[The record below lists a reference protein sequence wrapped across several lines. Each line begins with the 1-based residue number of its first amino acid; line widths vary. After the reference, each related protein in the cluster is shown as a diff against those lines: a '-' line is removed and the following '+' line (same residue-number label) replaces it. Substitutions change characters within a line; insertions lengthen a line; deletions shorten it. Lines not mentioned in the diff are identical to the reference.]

1 MQLAHSGILRSA
13 PLPPKGRC
21 VMMQHR
27 KSLET
32 HIYVVVIAQEG
43 SFIRAARRLG
53 IPPPSLTRKIA
64 LLEKDLGVHLFD
76 RSTRRIELTKAG
88 RLFIS
93 EATVAVQYAERAWDL
108 ARYQARIEQGPFRIG
123 YSPYV
128 HSAFSSQ
135 LQQLT
140 VPGSDP
146 PGIALET
153 ASTPQLIERVLRG
166 QLHAALGVQPIVD
179 RDLSVEPIG
188 QEGWA
193 VCLPRNHILAQK
205 AAISVT
211 DLHGAIVFWFPS
223 SMHPRFFRRS
233 VKYIHSL
240 GVSPVFKEVHANIQA
255 IEFVAHGFGLALLP
269 RSAIRLARSGIVFK
283 LLSDRYLKLE
293 TALFMREDLRAGP
306 LQDFIND
313 LSFRLRRLGNEI
325 Q

>member
-1 MQLAHSGILRSA
+1 MQNRNSFEA
-13 PLPPKGRC
+13 
-21 VMMQHR
+21 
-27 KSLET
+27 
-32 HIYVVVIAQEG
+32 HIYVVVISEEG
-43 SFIRAARRLG
+43 SFIRAAKRLG

-64 LLEKDLGVHLFD
+64 SIENELGVKLFD
-76 RSTRRIELTKAG
+76 RSTRRLDLTKAG

-93 EATVAVQYAERAWDL
+93 EATMAIQYAERAWDL
-108 ARYQARIEQGPFRIG
+108 ARHQALMEQGPIRIG
-123 YSPYV
+123 YSPYT
-128 HSAFSSQ
+128 HSAFSSL

-166 QLHAALGVQPIVD
+166 KLHAALGVQPIVD
-179 RDLSVEPIG
+179 KDLLVEPVG
-188 QEGWA
+188 NEGWA

-205 AAISVT
+205 PAINVA

-223 SMHPRFFRRS
+223 SMHPGFFRHS

-240 GVSPVFKEVHANIQA
+240 GVSPIFKEVHATIQA

-269 RSAIRLARSGIVFK
+269 RSAIRLARTGVVFK

-293 TALFMREDLRAGP
+293 SALFMRGDQRAGT
-306 LQDFIND
+306 LQDFIYD
-313 LSFRLRRLGNEI
+313 LSFRLRQLGIEI